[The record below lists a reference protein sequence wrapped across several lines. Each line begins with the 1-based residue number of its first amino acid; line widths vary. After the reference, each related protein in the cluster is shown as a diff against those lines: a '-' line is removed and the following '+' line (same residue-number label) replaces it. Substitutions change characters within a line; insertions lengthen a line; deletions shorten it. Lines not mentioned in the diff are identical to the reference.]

1 MREAMRFPEED
12 SDRTLVLGLGSL
24 IQSDDGVGVYA
35 QQQLEAKLQGSAQ
48 VEFLE
53 GGTKGLELL
62 PYLLGVRRLL
72 VLDAVDVGAVAG
84 AVIRVAGEELC
95 SLPGSGSAHEMAL
108 PDLLTALRMLGQE
121 PPEVVLLGIQ
131 PATTELGAELS
142 PVVARALPLLVE
154 AAWIELARWAAVIPI
169 TRGRGTEA
177 VPAPDDVLG
186 DRRADDVF
194 CDRKA
199 DNVFCDREAVDVL
212 GDRRAVDMN

>member
-1 MREAMRFPEED
+1 MRETMRFPGEG

-24 IQSDDGVGVYA
+24 IQSDDGVGVCA
-35 QQQLEAKLQGSAQ
+35 QQQLEKEMQGCAQ

-84 AVIRVAGEELC
+84 AVIRVAGEELR
-95 SLPGSGSAHEMAL
+95 SLPGKGSAHEMAL
-108 PDLLTALRMLGQE
+108 PDLLMALRMLGEE

-131 PATTELGAELS
+131 PATTKLGAELS

-154 AAWIELARWAAVIPI
+154 AAWMELARWAAVIPI
-169 TRGRGTEA
+169 TRGTGTES
-177 VPAPDDVLG
+177 VPAPVD
-186 DRRADDVF
+186 AS

-199 DNVFCDREAVDVL
+199 DDALCHRKAVNV
-212 GDRRAVDMN
+212 N

>member
-1 MREAMRFPEED
+1 MHEAMHLPWEG

-24 IQSDDGVGVYA
+24 IQSDDGVGVCA
-35 QQQLEAKLQGSAQ
+35 QKQLEAKLRGCAQ

-72 VLDAVDVGAVAG
+72 VLDAVDVGAAAG
-84 AVIRVAGEELC
+84 TVIRVAGEELR

-108 PDLLTALRMLGQE
+108 PDLLMALRMLGEE

-142 PVVARALPLLVE
+142 PAVAQALPLLAD
-154 AAWIELARWAAVIPI
+154 AAWIELARWTAEIPI
-169 TRGRGTEA
+169 TRGKDTDS
-177 VPAPDDVLG
+177 VPAPDDVL
-186 DRRADDVF
+186 

-199 DNVFCDREAVDVL
+199 DDASCDRKAVNVL
-212 GDRRAVDMN
+212 CDRKAVNVN

>member
-1 MREAMRFPEED
+1 MREAMRFPGEG

-24 IQSDDGVGVYA
+24 IQSDDGAGVRA
-35 QQQLEAKLQGSAQ
+35 QEQLEAKLQGCAQ

-84 AVIRVAGEELC
+84 AVIRVAGEELR

-108 PDLLTALRMLGQE
+108 ADLLVALRMLGEE

-131 PATTELGAELS
+131 PATTRLGTELS
-142 PVVARALPLLVE
+142 PVVARALPMLVE

-169 TRGRGTEA
+169 TRGRDTEP
-177 VPAPDDVLG
+177 VPAPDDVL
-186 DRRADDVF
+186 
-194 CDRKA
+194 CDRKQ
-199 DNVFCDREAVDVL
+199 VDIT
-212 GDRRAVDMN
+212 

>member
-1 MREAMRFPEED
+1 MREAMRFPGEG

-24 IQSDDGVGVYA
+24 IQSDDGVGVRA
-35 QQQLEAKLQGSAQ
+35 QEQLEAKLQGSAQ

-72 VLDAVDVGAVAG
+72 VLDAVDMGAAAG
-84 AVIRVAGEELC
+84 AIIRVAGEELR

-108 PDLLTALRMLGQE
+108 ADLLVALRMLGEE

-131 PATTELGAELS
+131 PATTSLGTELS
-142 PVVARALPLLVE
+142 PVAARALPMLVE

-169 TRGRGTEA
+169 TRGRDTES
-177 VPAPDDVLG
+177 VPAPDDIL
-186 DRRADDVF
+186 
-194 CDRKA
+194 
-199 DNVFCDREAVDVL
+199 CDREAVDIT
-212 GDRRAVDMN
+212 